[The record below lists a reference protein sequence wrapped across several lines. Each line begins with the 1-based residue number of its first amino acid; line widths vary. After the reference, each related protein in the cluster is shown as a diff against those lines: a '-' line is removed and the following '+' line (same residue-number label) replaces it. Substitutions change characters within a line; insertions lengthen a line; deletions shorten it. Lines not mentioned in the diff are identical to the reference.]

1 MTTMESFS
9 RLGIPVTRDAAA
21 IKKAYQGKLPEC
33 HPEENPQGFMELHQA
48 YKSAMAFAQGKPGH
62 QEPFDF
68 FKEGIQDPPREEND
82 YDSLFSN
89 LEQERG
95 VDISHHKKRFV
106 WHIRWMHLHWL
117 PISRKSWERLLGSEA
132 FFQCRGDRE
141 CMERLCDLMV
151 TKIHTW
157 KVFRLLINRLWEL
170 AEWQSGEGLENL
182 AGKTRRCINEL
193 RDQYSH
199 YLKRDMDQGKN
210 RLCFPGIWYYYALPF
225 YFKLWVSIFLF
236 PLMVFG
242 SDTAMVWLLLCFYV
256 LEAGI
261 GIGKSRRSLGPFHIR
276 YKWKDGI
283 ATPKQQRDG
292 LVVVAGIYAILIHF
306 SCCVSMFQSL

>member
-1 MTTMESFS
+1 MESFS
-9 RLGIPVTRDAAA
+9 RLGLPVTRDAAA

-48 YKSAMAFAQGKPGH
+48 YKNALAYAQGQQVQGKT
-62 QEPFDF
+62 FDF
-68 FKEGIQDPPREEND
+68 STDEFQDPPREEQD
-82 YDSLFSN
+82 YHSLFSD
-89 LEQERG
+89 LTQESS

-117 PISRKSWERLLGSEA
+117 PISRKRWGTLLGSEA
-132 FFQCRGDRE
+132 FFQCRRDPE

-170 AEWQSGEGLENL
+170 AEWQSGEGLEAL
-182 AGKTRRCINEL
+182 AAKTRRCINEL

-261 GIGKSRRSLGPFHIR
+261 GIGKSSRSLGPFHIKH
-276 YKWKDGI
+276 KWKNGI
-283 ATPKQQRDG
+283 ATPKPQRDG
-292 LVVVAGIYAILIHF
+292 LAVVIGIYAVLIHMA
-306 SCCVSMFQSL
+306 CCISMVY